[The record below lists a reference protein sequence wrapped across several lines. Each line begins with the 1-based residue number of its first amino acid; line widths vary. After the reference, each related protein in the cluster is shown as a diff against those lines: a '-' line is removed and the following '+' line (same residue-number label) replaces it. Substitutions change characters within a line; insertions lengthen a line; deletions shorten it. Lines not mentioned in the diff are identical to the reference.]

1 MKFSVLTNDFSSVV
15 FNMLSAVTAKTSDEI
30 VSGIYIKNISD
41 NVIELRA
48 YNFEFCIHKRM
59 EAQVDT
65 GGEILVNAKL
75 LSEGLRRFRNEIT
88 KLSTD
93 ENNNIIIVNGK
104 TSIKCS
110 GLNAGEFPE
119 SFIIDEDK
127 TVKVSIKG
135 GDFKNLI
142 SSVSYA
148 TMQGGAN
155 IVYGGVKVEIK
166 DKKIIFAAVDGFR
179 LAIKKSNI
187 DSSEEFSFICPV
199 RTLNE
204 VSKFIKDE
212 EDTVEIIN
220 DSKNILFKINDFE
233 IYGTLIA
240 SEFIDYEKIIPLGKQ
255 DEVTQTTVNVESF
268 INHVETAGIVVQ
280 ERTKEAIRLSVSGTV
295 GELSSASLIG
305 RTQSGVDAG
314 FSKVAEN
321 FEIGFNEKYMVDAL
335 KAIDDENVIIHFF
348 GAVTSMVITPVEG
361 DDYLHLLLPIRL
373 TK

>member
-1 MKFSVLTNDFSSVV
+1 MKFSVLTSEFSSVV
-15 FNMLSAVTAKTSDEI
+15 FNLLSAVTAKTSDEI
-30 VSGIYIKNISD
+30 VSGIFIKSVSD

-48 YNFEFCIHKRM
+48 YNFEFCIHKRI
-59 EAQVDT
+59 EAQIEK
-65 GGEILVNAKL
+65 GGEVLVNAKL
-75 LSEGLRRFRNEIT
+75 LAESLRRFRNEVT
-88 KLSTD
+88 KIETD
-93 ENNNIIIVNGK
+93 ENGNIVINNGR

-110 GLNAGEFPE
+110 GLNAEEFPE
-119 SFIIDEDK
+119 SFIVNEENM
-127 TVKVSIKG
+127 VKAEIKG
-135 GDFKNLI
+135 EDFKKLI

-155 IVYGGVKVEIK
+155 IVYGGVKVEVK
-166 DKKIIFAAVDGFR
+166 DKKITFAAVDGFR
-179 LAIKKSNI
+179 LAIKKSEI
-187 DSSEEFSFICPV
+187 DCDEEFSFICPV

-204 VSKFIKDE
+204 VSKFIKEDE
-212 EDTVEIIN
+212 DVVDIIN
-220 DSKNILFKINDFE
+220 DNKNILFKINNFDV
-233 IYGTLIA
+233 YGTLIA

-255 DEVTQTTVNVESF
+255 DVVTKATVNVGGF
-268 INHVETAGIVVQ
+268 INSVETAGIVVQ

-305 RTQSGVDAG
+305 RTQSGVEESFTEVEDL
-314 FSKVAEN
+314 

-335 KAIDDENVIIHFF
+335 KAIDDENVVIHFF